1 MAGGEGDGRGW
12 DGWMASL
19 SRWAWVWASSRLWW
33 RKWEPNV
40 LQSVGYQRVVYDWV
54 TEVNWRYD
62 MCYVFNIMI
71 IWSVYIS
78 HIDKYA
84 ILVSGII
91 IHRSYWLIMLFWFQV
106 YNIIIWH
113 ILQNDHHNKSGEH
126 PSLEIV
132 TIFSLWWKLL
142 WSLGSVQIGNK
153 IFPFWLSSVKWDKW
167 CWVLESKNHVETV
180 ELNQSSQC
188 QLI

>member
-1 MAGGEGDGRGW
+1 MTGGEWEGRGW

-19 SRWAWVWASSRLWW
+19 SRWAWVWASSRRWW
-33 RKWEPNV
+33 RKWDPNV
-40 LQSVGYQRVVYDWV
+40 LQSVGSQRVVYDWV

-62 MCYVFNIMI
+62 ICYVYNIMI

-84 ILVSGII
+84 ILGSGII
-91 IHRSYWLIMLFWFQV
+91 LHRSYWLIMLFWFQV
-106 YNIIIWH
+106 YNIIISH

-132 TIFSLWWKLL
+132 KIFSLWWKLL
-142 WSLGSVQIGNK
+142 WSLVSVQIGNK
-153 IFPFWLSSVKWDKW
+153 YIPF
-167 CWVLESKNHVETV
+167 
-180 ELNQSSQC
+180 LN
-188 QLI
+188 